1 MKVFLVEDE
10 EEQQPKEVVM
20 KSVEQVDK
28 DGHVIHHMDDRGNY
42 LDKEGNVPLEMAPY
56 PIPIR
61 LPLSLSSMFFYPCQ
75 WRDQTKPKPTGILP
89 HTTSFSLPPSA
100 LCGHRPHSIKHKRD
114 TNSHA
119 RCFGA

>member
-1 MKVFLVEDE
+1 MLVEDE

-20 KSVEQVDK
+20 KSVEQVNK

-61 LPLSLSSMFFYPCQ
+61 LPLSLSCFSTLASGETEKNQGLLGYCLILLLFPCS
-75 WRDQTKPKPTGILP
+75 PV
-89 HTTSFSLPPSA
+89 PSA
-100 LCGHRPHSIKHKRD
+100 D
-114 TNSHA
+114 TDHTQSNINETQILMQDVV
-119 RCFGA
+119 GPD